1 MEYRMGIKDKNGTFI
16 CVGNYL
22 DDEELVD
29 IITSNIFIDN
39 LKESLKK
46 NEGLNMKTDLSKV
59 TDDEL
64 IEELEKRGVKNEC
77 YR

>member
-1 MEYRMGIKDKNGTFI
+1 MEYRMEIKDKNGTFI

-22 DDEELVD
+22 DDEKLVD

-46 NEGLNMKTDLSKV
+46 NEELNMKTDLSKV